1 MVVMAAIYKIEGVP
15 MSSDAENV
23 VLIVEDEPLI
33 LMLLSDYLSGEGY
46 RVLQAENGEQAFEIL
61 ATKPHLDL
69 MITDYRL
76 PGRVSGVMI
85 AEPAVKLR
93 PELKVIFIS
102 GYPAEIVESGSP
114 IARKAPILAK
124 PFTMETL
131 HSKIQS
137 LLN

>member
-1 MVVMAAIYKIEGVP
+1 
-15 MSSDAENV
+15 MSADAQDV

-33 LMLLSDYLSGEGY
+33 MMLLSDYLSGEGY

-61 ATKPHLDL
+61 ATRPHLDL

-76 PGRVSGVMI
+76 PGGISGVMI

-93 PELKVIFIS
+93 PDLKVIFIS
-102 GYPAEIVESGSP
+102 GYPAEIVDSGSP
-114 IARKAPILAK
+114 ITLKAPILAK

-131 HSKIQS
+131 HAQIEH
-137 LLN
+137 LLA

>member
-1 MVVMAAIYKIEGVP
+1 
-15 MSSDAENV
+15 MSEDAQDV
-23 VLIVEDEPLI
+23 VLIVEDEPAI
-33 LMLLSDYLSGEGY
+33 LMVLSDYLSGEGY

-69 MITDYRL
+69 MITDFRL
-76 PGRVSGVMI
+76 PGGISGVAI

-102 GYPAEIVESGSP
+102 GYPAEILESNSP

-124 PFTMETL
+124 PFDLEVL
-131 HSKIQS
+131 QAKIQS
-137 LLN
+137 LLS

>member
-1 MVVMAAIYKIEGVP
+1 
-15 MSSDAENV
+15 MSVDAQDV

-33 LMLLSDYLSGEGY
+33 MMLLSDYLSGEGY

-61 ATKPHLDL
+61 ASRPHLDL

-76 PGRVSGVMI
+76 PGGISGVMI

-93 PELKVIFIS
+93 PDLKVIFIS
-102 GYPAEIVESGSP
+102 GYPAEIAESGSP
-114 IARKAPILAK
+114 IAARAPILAK

-131 HSKIQS
+131 HSQIER
-137 LLN
+137 LLA